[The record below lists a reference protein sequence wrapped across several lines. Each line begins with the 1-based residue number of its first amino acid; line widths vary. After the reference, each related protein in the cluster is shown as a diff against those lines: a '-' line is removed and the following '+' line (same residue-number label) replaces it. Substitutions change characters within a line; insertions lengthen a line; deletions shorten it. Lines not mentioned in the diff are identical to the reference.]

1 MEDIKFT
8 GKPKEEIRLAN
19 RTKEGI
25 NENVLAKKSK
35 KLTLFAIFIILIV
48 ILALNK
54 DAVISEYN
62 KLFSKT
68 EVSEDKSV
76 EKTKEPP
83 KEESNFIKDTYL
95 SKIDKTQDILRK
107 ANLRDIKL
115 GLEFYFA
122 ENGSYPIS
130 LDPVRLNDANSPV
143 YNDLIKYVTPSNLRD
158 PKDPEYFYFYKS
170 DGKSFELSARLENL
184 KDPECEIADN
194 GLCIYKTSG
203 TSVK

>member
-1 MEDIKFT
+1 
-8 GKPKEEIRLAN
+8 
-19 RTKEGI
+19 
-25 NENVLAKKSK
+25 
-35 KLTLFAIFIILIV
+35 LIV

-143 YNDLIKYVTPSNLRD
+143 YNDLIKYVTL
-158 PKDPEYFYFYKS
+158 
-170 DGKSFELSARLENL
+170 L
-184 KDPECEIADN
+184 
-194 GLCIYKTSG
+194 T
-203 TSVK
+203 